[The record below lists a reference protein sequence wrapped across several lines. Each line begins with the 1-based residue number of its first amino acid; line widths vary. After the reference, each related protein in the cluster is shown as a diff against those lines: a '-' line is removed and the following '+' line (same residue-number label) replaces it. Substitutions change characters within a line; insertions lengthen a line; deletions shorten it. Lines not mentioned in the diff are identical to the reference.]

1 MHIIVIGGG
10 IGGMAA
16 AAELAVDG
24 HSVTLLEKNAN
35 LGGKLNQIKADGFR
49 FDTGP
54 SLLTMPHLL
63 DELFDRAGLPESD
76 RPEYLPL
83 NPGCRYFWQN
93 GTRFDASSDLSA
105 TLAEIRRIAPED
117 ETGYVRFLGHSAD
130 LYAKTAETF
139 LFNPLRGWSDLKSLK
154 LSDVFRI
161 NATKTVS
168 GVVDRYVESPYLR
181 QFFKRFTTYNG
192 SSPYHAPATL
202 NVIPFVE
209 VAQGGWYV
217 KGGMYRIAEAL
228 ETLLRKHEVTIRTEC
243 DVDEILTEDKAATG
257 VKTTDGRTFRA
268 DAVIANSDAHETYT
282 QLLSKDVVSASV
294 RKKQNRIEPSCS
306 GFVLLLGTDRK
317 WDQLHHHN
325 IFFSDDYRRE
335 FEDIFN
341 RKELPGDPT
350 IYIADTSFT
359 DPDHAIPGGS
369 NLFVLINAPYITGK
383 PDPDKSEA
391 YANDVIRMLEQRG
404 LDDLNK
410 HIRYKQIIDPHAF
423 YDWFR
428 SKRGSIYGTSSNSKM
443 AAFMRPRNRSPYIEN
458 LYLCGGSTHP
468 GGGIPLVLLSA
479 RHAVRAFREDG
490 DW

>member
-16 AAELAVDG
+16 AAELAIDG
-24 HSVTLLEKNAN
+24 HSVTLLEKNTC
-35 LGGKLNQIKADGFR
+35 LGGKLNQVDTGEFR

-54 SLLTMPHLL
+54 SLLTMPYLL
-63 DELFDRAGLPESD
+63 DELFDRAELPQSE
-76 RPEYLPL
+76 RPEYIPL

-93 GTRFDASSDLSA
+93 GTRFDASSDLPA
-105 TLAEIRRIAPED
+105 TLEQIRRIAPDD

-130 LYAKTAETF
+130 LYEKTAETF

-192 SSPYHAPATL
+192 SSPFQAPATL

-209 VAQGGWYV
+209 LAQGGWYV
-217 KGGMYRIAEAL
+217 KGGMYRIAETL
-228 ETLLRKHEVTIRTEC
+228 ETILKKYDVTIRTGC
-243 DVDEILTEDKAATG
+243 DVTQILTEDKAATG
-257 VKTTDGRTFRA
+257 VKTTDNQLLEA
-268 DAVIANSDAHETYT
+268 DAVVANSDAHETYT
-282 QLLSKDVVSASV
+282 RLLAEDVVSASV

-325 IFFSDDYRRE
+325 IFFSDDYRNE
-335 FEDIFN
+335 FEDIFT
-341 RKELPGDPT
+341 RKVLPDDPT
-350 IYIADTSFT
+350 IYVADTSFT
-359 DPDHAIPGGS
+359 DTEHAPPGGS

-383 PDPDKSEA
+383 PDPEKSEE
-391 YANDVIRMLEQRG
+391 YANRIIRMMEKRG
-404 LDDLNK
+404 LSNLSD
-410 HIRYKQIIDPHAF
+410 HIRYKQIIDPHDF

-428 SKRGSIYGTSSNSKM
+428 SNKGSIYGTSSNSKM
-443 AAFMRPRNRSPYIEN
+443 AAFMRPRNRSPYVDR

-479 RHAVRAFREDG
+479 RHAVRALREDEF
-490 DW
+490 